1 MKASKGAKRPVLL
14 TGASRGIGRATAILL
29 AQQGYCLG
37 LNYLES
43 EEGALN
49 VLDNVR
55 SLGAKAVLLKADI
68 GDEKQVARMVAAFAN
83 EFGGIFGLVNNA
95 GVYDRRRFS
104 DISLNDWEMALRV
117 NLTGTFLC
125 CRAAVPHIV
134 EGGRIVNLSSNLAKQ
149 GSSQGA
155 HYAAAKAGVMGFTR
169 SLARELAPRHITV
182 NAIAPGP
189 TETDIIASDTPKKR
203 AERLRTIPLGRVGRP
218 EEIAAAVAYFLSDG
232 AAFTTGAVLDVNG
245 GLFMG

>member
-29 AQQGYCLG
+29 AQQGYSLG
-37 LNYLES
+37 LNYLEN
-43 EEGALN
+43 EKGARE
-49 VLDNVR
+49 VLGKVR
-55 SLGAKAVLLKADI
+55 SLGTRAVLLRADV
-68 GDEKQVARMVAAFAN
+68 GDDLQVEKMVAAFAN

-95 GVYDRRRFS
+95 GVYDRRRFF
-104 DISLNDWEMALRV
+104 DISLTDWEMALRV

-125 CRAAVPHIV
+125 CRAAVPHMI

-149 GSSQGA
+149 GSGQGA

-169 SLARELAPRHITV
+169 SLARELAPRKITV

-189 TETDIIASDTPKKR
+189 TETDIIASDTPEKR
-203 AERLRTIPLGRVGRP
+203 AERLRLIPLGRVGKP
-218 EEIAAAVAYFLSDG
+218 EEIAATVAYFLSDG